1 MQDLDL
7 VQLVQRLAVLGLLS
21 GIAGAIAWQ
30 LIWGALALL
39 AQRLHDR
46 AARRWRIAQAR
57 ERVNG

>member
-1 MQDLDL
+1 MIC
-7 VQLVQRLAVLGLLS
+7 AVSAAGRVRLLS